1 MSLEFTTSSGRRRP
15 RRIVMIPLIDITFM
29 LVLFF
34 LIGGQLQSVTIVSVD
49 LPVAES
55 SKLLDEG
62 PVEVVLGKY
71 DEIII
76 NDILFDEKAAS
87 SEMKR
92 QLDMNSERIVTVK
105 ADANSSANRLVAFM
119 EMIREAGGKN
129 ISVVTQQTAVGDD
142 A

>member
-1 MSLEFTTSSGRRRP
+1 MSLTFERKRHRP
-15 RRIVMIPLIDITFM
+15 RRIVLIPMIDITFM

-34 LIGGQLQSVTIVSVD
+34 LIGGQLQSVTIVDVE
-49 LPVAES
+49 LPVAAS
-55 SKLLDEG
+55 GKLLDEG
-62 PVEVVLGKY
+62 PVQVVLGKY
-71 DEIII
+71 DEILI

-87 SEMKR
+87 NEMKR
-92 QLDMNSERIVTVK
+92 QLDVNAERIVTIK

-129 ISVVTQQTAVGDD
+129 ISVITQQTTVGGD

>member
-1 MSLEFTTSSGRRRP
+1 MSLEFVSSRRKP
-15 RRIVMIPLIDITFM
+15 RRIVLIPLIDVTFM

-34 LIGGQLQSVTIVSVD
+34 LIGGQLQSVTIVDVD

-76 NDILFDEKAAS
+76 NDILFDEHAAIR
-87 SEMKR
+87 EMKR
-92 QLDMNSERIVTVK
+92 QLEVNDERIVTVK

-129 ISVVTQQTAVGDD
+129 ISVVTQQTAMAND

>member
-1 MSLEFTTSSGRRRP
+1 MSLEFTISSDRRRP
-15 RRIVMIPLIDITFM
+15 RRIVMIPLIDVTFM

-62 PVEVVLGKY
+62 PVQVVLGKY
-71 DEIII
+71 DEILI
-76 NDILFDEKAAS
+76 NDILFDEKAAAL
-87 SEMKR
+87 EMKR
-92 QLDMNSERIVTVK
+92 QLDVNDERIVTVK

-119 EMIREAGGKN
+119 EMIRGAGGKN
-129 ISVVTQQTAVGDD
+129 ISVVTQQTAVAPD